1 MSELPFLPFAKPTI
15 SEEAI
20 AEVVATL
27 RSGWITTGPKVQ
39 KFEEMLSA
47 YHGGRRALCVSSAT
61 AGLQISLLSLGLK
74 DGDEVITTPLTFVA
88 TLNTIVQA
96 GGKPV
101 LVDINPH
108 TLNIN
113 VDAIEAAITPRT
125 RVIMPVHYAG
135 LPCDMDVINALAKKH
150 NLRVVEDCAHAIG
163 ALYKGKKLGSFGDI
177 AVMSFHPNKNITTGE
192 GGAIITD
199 DKEVIHALERL
210 RFHGIDRDAFNR
222 FGKSGSQQYDVTQA
236 GFKYNMM
243 DIQAALGIHQLP
255 ELDGF
260 IEKRTAHAKRYI
272 EILGGWSELTLP
284 NAVMPDASFSHELAS
299 DLEKLSDV
307 ASSGHDAL
315 DTSLR
320 WYDNVEYTHAWHLLT
335 PLLNKNAT
343 NLDRDSLINAMKAE
357 NIGLGLHYQATH
369 TFSFYA
375 QNYGW
380 QPSDFPHALAVGER
394 IFSLPL
400 FPTMTIAE
408 QDRVIKSLERVLGR
422 V

>member
-272 EILGGWSELTLP
+272 EILGGWSELIIP
-284 NAVMPDASFSHELAS
+284 QIPDYEHA
-299 DLEKLSDV
+299 
-307 ASSGHDAL
+307 
-315 DTSLR
+315 
-320 WYDNVEYTHAWHLLT
+320 HAWHLLT